1 MARENLEVVRR
12 WIEGLSRE
20 GMPPLDLCDEQIQI
34 GNVKQFVVQGPYHG
48 HAGVREW
55 VTDAFDVVND
65 RRFELDEAI
74 DGGDGETVVTVQR
87 ALGHS
92 SHTGLEFELAWAA
105 VWTVRGGKVVNI
117 QGYASKGAALEA
129 AGLRE

>member
-1 MARENLEVVRR
+1 MSRENVEIARR
-12 WIEGLSRE
+12 WMEGLDQE

-34 GNVKQFVVQGPYHG
+34 GNVEEFVVQGPYHG

-65 RRFELDEAI
+65 RRFELDETI
-74 DGGDGETVVTVQR
+74 DSEDGETVVTVQR

-92 SHTGLEFELAWAA
+92 SHTGLKFELRWAA
-105 VWTVRGGKVVNI
+105 VWTIRGGKVVHI
-117 QGYASKGAALEA
+117 QGYANKRAALEA
-129 AGLRE
+129 AGLR